1 MALRVVLDTSI
12 VVAGLRT
19 RLGAANQAL
28 RLVAQSRLTVLAT
41 APLFLEYEEVLQRPE
56 HRLVHGLNLDEI
68 GEFLSELAALIEPVE
83 LHFRLRPQLKDPKD
97 EMVLE
102 AAVNGRAHA
111 LVTYNTGDFLHAAR
125 RFRIPV
131 LTPAQ
136 LFRKVGK

>member
-19 RLGAANQAL
+19 RLGAANQVL
-28 RLVAQSRLTVLAT
+28 RLVAQSRLIVLAT

-56 HRLVHGLNLDEI
+56 HRLAHGLDLDEI
-68 GEFLSELAALIEPVE
+68 GKFLSELAALIEPVE

-97 EMVLE
+97 EMVFE
-102 AAVNGRAHA
+102 TAVNGRAHA
-111 LVTYNTGDFLHAAR
+111 LVTYNTSDFLQAAR
-125 RFRIPV
+125 SFRIPV

-136 LFRKVGK
+136 LFRKVGQ